1 MARRRVRNRD
11 GVALAAAGSGLLLL
25 SELTSETGL
34 RLLVREYLVP
44 ATGEPLDLAVR
55 ALLLF
60 LAFTASF
67 GALLLFLG
75 AWSWAINVVPRGRF
89 LVGLG
94 TGISAFGLLSK
105 FAAATLASGTSA
117 TLLFWLVTSLS
128 GLGTLCGVLA
138 NLVMHKRVL
147 EAKRALRRMLT

>member
-1 MARRRVRNRD
+1 MGRRRVRNRD
-11 GVALAAAGSGLLLL
+11 GVALAAAGSGFLLL

-55 ALLLF
+55 AFLLF

-67 GALLLFLG
+67 GAVLLFLG
-75 AWSWAINVVPRGRF
+75 AWSYAINAIPRGRF

-94 TGISAFGLLSK
+94 AGLSAFGLLSK
-105 FAAATLASGTSA
+105 FAAATLVSGTSA
-117 TLLFWLVTSLS
+117 TLLFWLLASLA

-138 NLVMHKRVL
+138 NLVMHKRIL
-147 EAKRALRRMLT
+147 EAKRAVRRMLR